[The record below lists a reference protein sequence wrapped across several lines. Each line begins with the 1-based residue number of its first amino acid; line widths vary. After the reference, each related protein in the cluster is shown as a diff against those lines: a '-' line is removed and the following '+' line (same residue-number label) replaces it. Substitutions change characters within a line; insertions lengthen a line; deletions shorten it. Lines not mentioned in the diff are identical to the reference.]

1 MKPLRVCARHEG
13 QHVRLTIDRPRGNVI
28 TAEVVAALRASL
40 ADLPKAGVVKLVTL
54 EGAGDHFSFGASV
67 EEHLPEA
74 IGRVLPEL
82 HALVRDLLAVPAPT
96 AAVVR
101 GRCLGGGFE
110 LALACDFVF
119 ASQDATL
126 GVPEIALG
134 VFPPAATALL
144 PAKIGA
150 ARAAEAILVG
160 EAWSAA
166 RWSEVGLVTL
176 VAPAAELE
184 SAVDRWFETRLAPKS
199 AAALR
204 HAALAVRGAVRA
216 TAEPR
221 LAELEQRYLEDLMR
235 TADAVEG
242 IRAFIEKR
250 APQWRNA

>member
-1 MKPLRVCARHEG
+1 MKPLRVCVRHEG
-13 QHVRLTIDRPRGNVI
+13 QHVRLVIDRPKGNII
-28 TAEVVAALRASL
+28 TAEVIAALRASL
-40 ADLPKAGVVKLVTL
+40 ADLPKAGAVKLVTL

-67 EEHLPEA
+67 EEHLPDA

-110 LALACDFVF
+110 LALACDFIF

-134 VFPPAATALL
+134 VFPPAATAIL
-144 PAKIGA
+144 PIKVGA
-150 ARAAEAILVG
+150 AKAAEAVLTG
-160 EAWSAA
+160 EATSAA
-166 RWSEVGLVTL
+166 RWAELGLVTL

-184 SAVDRWFETRLAPKS
+184 SAVDRWFETRLAAKS

-204 HAALAVRGAVRA
+204 HAALAVRMAVRESA
-216 TAEPR
+216 LPR
-221 LAELEQRYLEDLMR
+221 LAELEDVYLTQLMR
-235 TADAVEG
+235 THDAVEG
-242 IRAFIEKR
+242 IQAFIAKR